1 MMSREQSLI
10 PKILKA
16 FSSENALPPH
26 YVLSYEIDFCFSEHK
41 LEIRADEKGHTDRY
55 INYEIKTQKQQKKN
69 LDINLLELILMQ
81 KIIIVLLK
89 LVEYAITFSNQP
101 KNQLKNQP
109 KSKLLL
115 DEL

>member
-1 MMSREQSLI
+1 MSREQSLI

-55 INYEIKTQKQQKKN
+55 INYEIKTQKAREKELGYKFIG
-69 LDINLLELILMQ
+69 INPNAENYNSSIEISRIRNHIF
-81 KIIIVLLK
+81 KSTKK
-89 LVEYAITFSNQP
+89 LVEEST
-101 KNQLKNQP
+101 KK
-109 KSKLLL
+109 
-115 DEL
+115 